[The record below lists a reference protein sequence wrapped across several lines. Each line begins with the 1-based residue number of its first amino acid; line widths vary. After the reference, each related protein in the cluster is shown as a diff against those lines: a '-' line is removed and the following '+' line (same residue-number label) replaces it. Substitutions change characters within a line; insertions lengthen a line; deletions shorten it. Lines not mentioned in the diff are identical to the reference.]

1 MNHKIRVLIADD
13 SVEARENAA
22 KLLILEPD
30 IEVVELAGSGR
41 EALERAHLLH
51 PDVVLMDINM
61 PEMDGI
67 AATKALSADLPNVAV
82 VILSIHDELD
92 VVRSAML
99 AGARGYLVKPPSA
112 DTLARTVREVHG
124 LAHRQEQDW
133 LDQPAHEIGPAFR
146 QARLARATR
155 ETQIHVTLDLDGS
168 GQGTIGTGVPFFDHL
183 LITLARHA
191 RFDLEI
197 KARGELTIDDHHVI
211 EDVGNVLGQALRQ
224 AVGNRAG
231 MARFGHAYAPVDEA
245 LARVVIDL
253 SGRPYLAYNTPGL
266 APTLGGLRV
275 FHTDLIEEFWRAL
288 ATHAALTLHIDLLRG
303 GNAHHSLEAC
313 AKAAALALHQATRKV
328 GPANMAPATGGV
340 L

>member
-1 MNHKIRVLIADD
+1 MEHKIRVLIADD
-13 SVEARENAA
+13 SAEARENAA
-22 KLLILEPD
+22 KLLTMEPD
-30 IEVVELAGSGR
+30 IEVVDLAGTGR
-41 EALERAHLLH
+41 EAIERAHLVH

-67 AATKALSADLPNVAV
+67 TATKTLSADLPNVAV

-112 DTLARTVREVHG
+112 DTLAQTVREVHG

-133 LDQPAHEIGPAFR
+133 LDQPMHELGPAFR

-155 ETQIHVTLDLDGS
+155 ETQIRVTLDLDGS
-168 GQGTIGTGVPFFDHL
+168 GQGTVSTGVPFLDHL
-183 LITLARHA
+183 LIALARHA

-197 KARGELTIDDHHVI
+197 KAQGDLDIDDHHTV
-211 EDVGNVLGQALRQ
+211 EDVGIVLGQALRQ

-231 MARFGHAYAPVDEA
+231 MARFGHAYAPMDEA
-245 LARVVIDL
+245 LARAVVDL
-253 SGRPYLAYNTPGL
+253 SGRPFLVYNTPGL

-275 FHTDLIEEFWRAL
+275 FHTNLLEEFWRAV

-303 GNAHHSLEAC
+303 ENAHHSLEAC
-313 AKAAALALHQATRKV
+313 AKAAALALHQATSKA
-328 GPANMAPATGGV
+328 GPADVIPSTKGV